1 MTSRA
6 EAIADA
12 VAAAL
17 TAPPMSIVPA
27 ARVFRDLNGA
37 IQSELLPAIAVETGD
52 EPPPM
57 RAVLGHKDRRVD
69 IDVTVFASGSYAA
82 ADPARVEAFNRLV
95 ADPSLGGLVFELE
108 EGATRRQ
115 RQDGESLVVAVTT
128 TFSAQYRTA
137 ENSLEA

>member
-1 MTSRA
+1 
-6 EAIADA
+6 
-12 VAAAL
+12 
-17 TAPPMSIVPA
+17 
-27 ARVFRDLNGA
+27 VFRDLNGA

-52 EPPPM
+52 EPPPI
-57 RAVLGHKDRRVD
+57 RVVLGHKERRVD

-82 ADPARVEAFNRLV
+82 ADPARVEAFNRLM

-137 ENSLEA
+137 EYSLES

>member
-1 MTSRA
+1 VTSRA

-17 TAPPMSIVPA
+17 TAPAMSSVPA

-37 IQSELLPAIAVETGD
+37 IQSGLLPAIAVETGD
-52 EPPPM
+52 EPPPI
-57 RAVLGHKDRRVD
+57 RVVLGHKERRVD

-82 ADPARVEAFNRLV
+82 ADPARVEAFNRLM

-137 ENSLEA
+137 EYSLES